1 LHTCYIGYF
10 LEIFNH
16 VGDFGFKDNGQIAM
30 LKIIDTLHKK
40 SWSLRMFF
48 PSHWRMPQIAFE
60 QLAKNKRITFYS
72 VSSFMDGGLNI

>member
-48 PSHWRMPQIAFE
+48 LLIGACPKS
-60 QLAKNKRITFYS
+60 L
-72 VSSFMDGGLNI
+72 LNNWQKIKELLFILFPPLWMVV